1 MDKEISTDR
10 IKGRRIKRGLYI
22 AGGIAAILGAVWL
35 FRQLLAPSVKRSE
48 LVVGEVRAGEME
60 NTVSANGT
68 VEPSSEIVLVSPLSA
83 KIRKIV
89 TENGTRVKSGDAI
102 LILDTEYSELEYQ
115 RLKDELKLKDNNVVR
130 LKLELEKNIRDIE
143 LDDQVKDLQVKNFEA
158 LLSDARRLQ
167 AIGGMTQEEVDK
179 ARQNLSIALLEKKK
193 LENELKYRKESIAS
207 SVLNE
212 QIQSSIQ
219 RQRLDELA
227 KKLRNA
233 TVRAEVPGVITWLDN
248 RIGTQ
253 VQEGDPLVRLAN
265 ISSYSIMAQ
274 VSDMHA
280 DKISLGQPVQVE
292 VNNTVEM
299 GEIEQILPAVENN
312 TIQFKIRLR
321 KADSDKLRPKM
332 KVPVRIVTGTKQQSM
347 YIPNGPGI
355 LAGKSQKVFVLQG
368 DKAEAR
374 NVELGFRTSDKVEVI
389 SGLKA
394 GDKVILSDMSVYEE
408 KTEIRVR

>member
-1 MDKEISTDR
+1 MDKEISRDR
-10 IKGRRIKRGLYI
+10 ITERRRKRSLYI
-22 AGGIAAILGAVWL
+22 LGGIVAVLGTLWL
-35 FRQLLAPSVKRSE
+35 FRQLLAPAVKRSD
-48 LVVGEVRAGEME
+48 LIIGEAREGEME
-60 NTVSANGT
+60 NTISANGT
-68 VEPSSEIVLVSPLSA
+68 VEPSSEIVLVSPLTA
-83 KIRKIV
+83 KIGKVV
-89 TENGTRVKSGDAI
+89 TGNGTQVKSGDPI
-102 LILDTEYSELEYQ
+102 LILDTEYSELEYE

-158 LLSDARRLQ
+158 LLADARRLQ
-167 AIGGMTQEEVDK
+167 AIGGVTQEEVDK

-193 LENELKYRKESIAS
+193 LENELQYRKESIAS

-219 RQRLDELA
+219 RQRLDELSR
-227 KKLRNA
+227 KLKNA
-233 TVRAEVPGVITWLDN
+233 TLRAEVPGVITWLDD

-253 VQEGDPLVRLAN
+253 VQEGEVLVRLAN

-280 DKISLGQPVQVE
+280 GRIGLGQQVQVE
-292 VNNTVEM
+292 VNNEIEQ

-312 TIQFKIRLR
+312 TIQFKVRLR

-332 KVPVRIVTGTKQQSM
+332 KVPVRIVTDTRQRSI

-355 LAGKSQKVFVLQG
+355 LAGNSQRVFVLEG
-368 DKAEAR
+368 GRAVAR
-374 NVELGFRTSDKVEVI
+374 MVELGFRTSDKVEII
-389 SGLKA
+389 SGLKP
-394 GDKVILSDMSVYEE
+394 GEKVVLSDMSGYEGKNE
-408 KTEIRVR
+408 LKVR